1 MISKT
6 KAALL
11 ASALLVMPGAA
22 LAQNEV
28 SQQANALAGQ
38 AEELQMEA
46 NLLSN
51 VVADDAQLTADA
63 ADMDGDGVADGD
75 RDDDDGDSGRWGLLG
90 LLGLAGLLGLK
101 RRDDDHA
108 HVDRDHRTTSAGTTT
123 TRPGTRTG
131 TDTDPRL

>member
-1 MISKT
+1 MFSKT

-28 SQQANALAGQ
+28 SQQANALADQ

-63 ADMDGDGVADGD
+63 ADMDGVADGD

-108 HVDRDHRTTSAGTTT
+108 QVDRDHRTTSAGTTT

>member
-1 MISKT
+1 MTSNT

-11 ASALLVMPGAA
+11 ASALLLMPGAA

-28 SQQANALAGQ
+28 SQQANAVADQ
-38 AEELQMEA
+38 AEQLEMEA
-46 NLLSN
+46 NTLSN
-51 VVADDAQLTADA
+51 TIGDEALAADA
-63 ADMDGDGVADGD
+63 ADADGDGVADGD

-101 RRDDDHA
+101 RRDDDHVR
-108 HVDRDHRTTSAGTTT
+108 VDRDNRTTSTGTTT
-123 TRPGTRTG
+123 RTGTRTG